1 MVSPVKI
8 KLEFFDLCYRVVVI
22 LVLILVVEVMTCM
35 KHPTDVSNIS
45 FVGKCQ
51 SVGRRTNYNSTEYG
65 RIAACSINTIHYN
78 DSKFISSELQISV

>member
-1 MVSPVKI
+1 MGSPDTMVSPVKI

-45 FVGKCQ
+45 FVGKC
-51 SVGRRTNYNSTEYG
+51 
-65 RIAACSINTIHYN
+65 
-78 DSKFISSELQISV
+78 